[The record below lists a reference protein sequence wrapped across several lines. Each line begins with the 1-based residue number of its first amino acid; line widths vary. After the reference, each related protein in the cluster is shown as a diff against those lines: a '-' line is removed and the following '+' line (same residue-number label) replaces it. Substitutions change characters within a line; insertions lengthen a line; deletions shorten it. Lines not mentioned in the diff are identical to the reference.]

1 MKNKGNTRSAGTKAK
16 NIHIRQ
22 GGRDLTAQAGLIPVV
37 KFFHKHGIVSKTE
50 QSIDHQRGATSL
62 YDAVDMV
69 IFSVVGIIGGARSI
83 RSIVTVW
90 NDRVLSRVAG
100 WLRIPDE
107 TTFGR
112 ILRTFTQKNIHEMES
127 LNHRI
132 RAGIWRKALRS
143 GTSNVG
149 GLRHLVIDVD
159 STVKTAYGKQQGV
172 SVGYNPHKRGAASYH
187 PLLAFCA
194 ETKEILQ
201 GWLRD
206 GSAYTSNGV
215 VEFMR
220 QLLAHLRYLI
230 FAYNMLRW
238 MALCSGNA
246 ILRRWEPATMRTYLV
261 RMAGKWTSGAR
272 QQKLRVPERTLYHA
286 QWDAWVAV
294 GET

>member
-1 MKNKGNTRSAGTKAK
+1 MKNKGNTRSARTKAK

-69 IFSVVGIIGGARSI
+69 ILSVVGIIGGARSI

-172 SVGYNPHKRGAASYH
+172 SVGYNPHKRGARSYH

-220 QLLAHLRYLI
+220 QLLAQLPNRTRILFRGDSGFFVGDLLDFLDERGHGYLI
-230 FAYNMLRW
+230 KVKLKGSCRYWKRKN
-238 MALCSGNA
+238 
-246 ILRRWEPATMRTYLV
+246 
-261 RMAGKWTSGAR
+261 GK
-272 QQKLRVPERTLYHA
+272 K
-286 QWDAWVAV
+286 
-294 GET
+294 

>member
-1 MKNKGNTRSAGTKAK
+1 MKNNRSKRSARTSIK
-16 NIHIRQ
+16 NIHISQ
-22 GGRDLTAQAGLIPVV
+22 GGKGLTAQAGLIPFV
-37 KFFHKHGIVSKTE
+37 KFFHKEGIVSKTE
-50 QSIDHQRGATSL
+50 QTVDHQCGATGL

-69 IFSVVGIIGGARSI
+69 ILSVVGIVGGTRSI
-83 RSIVTVW
+83 CSIVTVW
-90 NDRVLSRVAG
+90 NDRVLSHAAG

-107 TTFGR
+107 NTFGR
-112 ILRTFTQKNIHEMES
+112 ILRTFTQKNINEMES

-149 GLRHLVIDVD
+149 VLPRLVIDLD

-215 VEFMR
+215 VDPHCHEDKIHAATSCSPSKSDSHSISWR
-220 QLLAHLRYLI
+220 QWFFCGG
-230 FAYNMLRW
+230 FAGFPR
-238 MALCSGNA
+238 
-246 ILRRWEPATMRTYLV
+246 
-261 RMAGKWTSGAR
+261 
-272 QQKLRVPERTLYHA
+272 
-286 QWDAWVAV
+286 
-294 GET
+294 

>member
-1 MKNKGNTRSAGTKAK
+1 MKNKRSARSARTTAK
-16 NIHIRQ
+16 NIHISQ

-37 KFFHKHGIVSKTE
+37 KFFHKEGIVSKTE
-50 QSIDHQRGATSL
+50 QTVDHRRGATGL

-69 IFSVVGIIGGARSI
+69 ILSVVGIVGGARSI

-100 WLRIPDE
+100 WLRIPNE

-112 ILRTFTQKNIHEMES
+112 ILRTFTQKNINEMES

-143 GTSNVG
+143 GTSIVG
-149 GLRHLVIDVD
+149 VLHCLVIDVD

-215 VEFMR
+215 VDPHCHEDKIHAATSRSPSKSDSHSVSWR
-220 QLLAHLRYLI
+220 QWFFCGG
-230 FAYNMLRW
+230 FAGFPRRTRPWLSDQGQTQGACLVVGNPK
-238 MALCSGNA
+238 MAKS
-246 ILRRWEPATMRTYLV
+246 E
-261 RMAGKWTSGAR
+261 GAAR
-272 QQKLRVPERTLYHA
+272 LGRV
-286 QWDAWVAV
+286 
-294 GET
+294 

>member
-1 MKNKGNTRSAGTKAK
+1 MKNKGSARSARTTAK
-16 NIHIRQ
+16 NIHISQ

-37 KFFHKHGIVSKTE
+37 KFLRKEGIVSKTE
-50 QSIDHQRGATSL
+50 QTVDHQRGATGL
-62 YDAVDMV
+62 YDALDMV
-69 IFSVVGIIGGARSI
+69 ILSVVGIVGGARSI
-83 RSIVTVW
+83 RAIVTVW

-112 ILRTFTQKNIHEMES
+112 ILRTFTEKNINEMES

-143 GTSNVG
+143 GTSIVG
-149 GLRHLVIDVD
+149 VLHCLVIDMD

-201 GWLRD
+201 GWLRNCMFD
-206 GSAYTSNGV
+206 
-215 VEFMR
+215 F
-220 QLLAHLRYLI
+220 LLPPISVFLINYIYLI
-230 FAYNMLRW
+230 KVVTI
-238 MALCSGNA
+238 SEPDNA
-246 ILRRWEPATMRTYLV
+246 
-261 RMAGKWTSGAR
+261 
-272 QQKLRVPERTLYHA
+272 
-286 QWDAWVAV
+286 
-294 GET
+294 

>member
-1 MKNKGNTRSAGTKAK
+1 MA
-16 NIHIRQ
+16 
-22 GGRDLTAQAGLIPVV
+22 P
-37 KFFHKHGIVSKTE
+37 
-50 QSIDHQRGATSL
+50 RGL

-69 IFSVVGIIGGARSI
+69 ILSMVGIIGGARSI
-83 RSIVTVW
+83 RSIVTLW
-90 NDRVLSRVAG
+90 NDRVLSRAAG

-112 ILRTFTQKNIHEMES
+112 ILRTFTQKNINEMES

-143 GTSNVG
+143 GTSIVG
-149 GLRHLVIDVD
+149 VLRRLVIDVD

-194 ETKEILQ
+194 ETKEIIQ

-220 QLLAHLRYLI
+220 QLLAQLPNRTRTLFRGDSGFFVGDLLDFLDERGHGYLI
-230 FAYNMLRW
+230 KVKLKGLVSLLETQKWQKVKGQPVWEGCEFSHQCETWRRSRKF
-238 MALCSGNA
+238 MAVRREKEEELKGMATLFEIKEIRLFLLCSHRCA
-246 ILRRWEPATMRTYLV
+246 HSL
-261 RMAGKWTSGAR
+261 AGS
-272 QQKLRVPERTLYHA
+272 QRVWPEGGR
-286 QWDAWVAV
+286 
-294 GET
+294 

>member
-1 MKNKGNTRSAGTKAK
+1 
-16 NIHIRQ
+16 
-22 GGRDLTAQAGLIPVV
+22 
-37 KFFHKHGIVSKTE
+37 
-50 QSIDHQRGATSL
+50 
-62 YDAVDMV
+62 
-69 IFSVVGIIGGARSI
+69 
-83 RSIVTVW
+83 
-90 NDRVLSRVAG
+90 
-100 WLRIPDE
+100 
-107 TTFGR
+107 
-112 ILRTFTQKNIHEMES
+112 MES

-149 GLRHLVIDVD
+149 VLRRLVIDVD

-220 QLLAHLRYLI
+220 QLLAQLPNRTRTLCAI
-230 FAYNMLRW
+230 LAYNMLRW

-246 ILRRWEPATMRTYLV
+246 ILRRWEPATMRSYLV

-272 QQKLRVPERTLYHA
+272 QQKLRVEERTLYDA
-286 QWDAWVAV
+286 QWDAWVVV
-294 GET
+294 GETWILCFTPVETFC

>member
-1 MKNKGNTRSAGTKAK
+1 MKNKRSTRSARTTAK
-16 NIHIRQ
+16 NIHISQ
-22 GGRDLTAQAGLIPVV
+22 GGRDLSAQAGLIPFV
-37 KFFHKHGIVSKTE
+37 KFFHKEGIVSKTE
-50 QSIDHQRGATSL
+50 QTVDHRRGATGL

-69 IFSVVGIIGGARSI
+69 ILSVVGIVGGARSI

-143 GTSNVG
+143 GTSIVG
-149 GLRHLVIDVD
+149 MLYCLVIDVD

-215 VEFMR
+215 VDPHCHEDKIHATTSR
-220 QLLAHLRYLI
+220 SASDTRYSLTT
-230 FAYNMLRW
+230 R
-238 MALCSGNA
+238 C
-246 ILRRWEPATMRTYLV
+246 
-261 RMAGKWTSGAR
+261 AGWPYVVVT
-272 QQKLRVPERTLYHA
+272 QYC
-286 QWDAWVAV
+286 AV
-294 GET
+294 GNRPPCAPILSEWQENGRVALVNKN